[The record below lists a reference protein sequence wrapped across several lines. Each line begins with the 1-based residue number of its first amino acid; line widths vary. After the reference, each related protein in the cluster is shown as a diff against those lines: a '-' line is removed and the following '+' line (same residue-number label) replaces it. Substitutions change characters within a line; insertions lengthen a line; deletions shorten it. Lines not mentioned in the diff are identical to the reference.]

1 MNISTQDAYY
11 LSWRL
16 AHVLLGLTPDP
27 TKLLETYESERRA
40 WAHRVV
46 TSDKRWNQEGMP
58 FEVMQAEMAGQ
69 VTGTG
74 IEEKTSWVISEKNEA
89 VAWQDKD
96 LSTGILR
103 TGRRFFNTKVLRF
116 ADGCSAYDIH
126 NDLPSDGKYR
136 ILMLA
141 SNDFPYGVSRRAV
154 EGVCE
159 LARVYPGL
167 VEEVI
172 LQPHPDETFEWPEL
186 PPIVKEQA
194 EMRLH
199 VASKEVYDT
208 YGVDPE
214 RGAIAVVRPDG
225 IIAITTSLESVAD
238 IEEMLQRL
246 LVVPGSSR

>member
-1 MNISTQDAYY
+1 
-11 LSWRL
+11 
-16 AHVLLGLTPDP
+16 
-27 TKLLETYESERRA
+27 
-40 WAHRVV
+40 
-46 TSDKRWNQEGMP
+46 
-58 FEVMQAEMAGQ
+58 
-69 VTGTG
+69 
-74 IEEKTSWVISEKNEA
+74 
-89 VAWQDKD
+89 
-96 LSTGILR
+96 
-103 TGRRFFNTKVLRF
+103 
-116 ADGCSAYDIH
+116 
-126 NDLPSDGKYR
+126 
-136 ILMLA
+136 MLA
-141 SNDFPYGVSRRAV
+141 SNDFPHGVSRRAV

-172 LQPHPDETFEWPEL
+172 LQPHPDEMFEWPEL